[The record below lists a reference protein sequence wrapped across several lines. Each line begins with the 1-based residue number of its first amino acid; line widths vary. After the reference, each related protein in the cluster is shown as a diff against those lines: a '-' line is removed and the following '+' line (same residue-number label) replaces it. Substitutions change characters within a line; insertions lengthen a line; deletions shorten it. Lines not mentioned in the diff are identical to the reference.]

1 MSSDAN
7 ASARSVVT
15 IRPHRSHRTLR
26 VNAKSWTSSG
36 LTVVI
41 GLAATYAALV
51 GIWPSMLGVVSTL
64 LRLSGVA
71 AGSQN
76 DAFLGIHSIV
86 PLPLFPIV
94 SLESALKTAGVCA
107 IGLLV
112 LAVVPI
118 GKSPLRYWLSA
129 NVLVLML
136 TALYAFFTGTAA
148 YDSFAFM
155 LLVERTSVLMV
166 LTVPIFS
173 GMVSAFLPFS
183 IFERIGMVVVT
194 VLLDIMFAVLRIT
207 VFALLTS
214 RFGSIVEAN
223 LYLFFGPLMDVVY
236 FLSIFSL
243 AAVSLGKRLAKNAD
257 AWEWL

>member
-1 MSSDAN
+1 MSTDGN
-7 ASARSVVT
+7 AQSRAVVT

-41 GLAATYAALV
+41 GVAATYAVLQAL
-51 GIWPSMLGVVSTL
+51 WPRIIAMLSRL
-64 LRLSGVA
+64 LSLSGVTSSREA
-71 AGSQN
+71 
-76 DAFLGIHSIV
+76 DFYLGIHTRV
-86 PLPLFPIV
+86 PVPSFPAVSVELSLKLAGICALLLLVVSVLPL
-94 SLESALKTAGVCA
+94 
-107 IGLLV
+107 
-112 LAVVPI
+112 
-118 GKSPLRYWLSA
+118 GKSPLRYWINA
-129 NVLVLML
+129 NIFVLLL
-136 TALYAFFTGTAA
+136 TSLYAFFTGTAA
-148 YDSFAFM
+148 YGNSTFM
-155 LLVERTSVLMV
+155 LLVERTSILMI

-183 IFERIGMVVVT
+183 IVERVGMVVLT
-194 VLLDIMFAVLRIT
+194 VMFDMVFAAVRII
-207 VFALLTS
+207 VFALLTA

-243 AAVSLGKRLAKNAD
+243 AAVSLGKRLSRNAE